1 MVTLYFGVL
10 AQTSLSRV
18 SFRRKRG
25 TDAEGM
31 QIVRRRHFI
40 ERKRAELLVRV
51 FELLLV
57 RS

>member
-1 MVTLYFGVL
+1 
-10 AQTSLSRV
+10 
-18 SFRRKRG
+18 
-25 TDAEGM
+25 M
-31 QIVRRRHFI
+31 QDVRRRHLI

>member
-1 MVTLYFGVL
+1 MKQ
-10 AQTSLSRV
+10 A
-18 SFRRKRG
+18 
-25 TDAEGM
+25 
-31 QIVRRRHFI
+31 VRRRQLI

>member
-1 MVTLYFGVL
+1 VL
-10 AQTSLSRV
+10 IDASLTRV

>member
-1 MVTLYFGVL
+1 
-10 AQTSLSRV
+10 
-18 SFRRKRG
+18 
-25 TDAEGM
+25 M
-31 QIVRRRHFI
+31 QVVRRRHFI

>member
-1 MVTLYFGVL
+1 MLV
-10 AQTSLSRV
+10 
-18 SFRRKRG
+18 
-25 TDAEGM
+25 
-31 QIVRRRHFI
+31 VRRRHFI

>member
-1 MVTLYFGVL
+1 MPKL
-10 AQTSLSRV
+10 
-18 SFRRKRG
+18 
-25 TDAEGM
+25 M
-31 QIVRRRHFI
+31 QIVRKRHFI

>member
-1 MVTLYFGVL
+1 MHAV
-10 AQTSLSRV
+10 
-18 SFRRKRG
+18 RKR
-25 TDAEGM
+25 TNL
-31 QIVRRRHFI
+31 I

>member
-1 MVTLYFGVL
+1 MKQAV
-10 AQTSLSRV
+10 
-18 SFRRKRG
+18 RKR
-25 TDAEGM
+25 
-31 QIVRRRHFI
+31 QLI

>member
-1 MVTLYFGVL
+1 
-10 AQTSLSRV
+10 
-18 SFRRKRG
+18 
-25 TDAEGM
+25 M
-31 QIVRRRHFI
+31 QGVRRRHLI

>member
-1 MVTLYFGVL
+1 
-10 AQTSLSRV
+10 
-18 SFRRKRG
+18 
-25 TDAEGM
+25 M